1 MLFCLP
7 FMYSAP
13 DTLKLQK
20 SPVSLRQTVASTS
33 VVDKKKKKRK
43 RLPSVSAPTFE
54 GKCVCVCARACVR
67 VRVCMP
73 VCVFVCAC
81 ITLCVMRM

>member
-1 MLFCLP
+1 
-7 FMYSAP
+7 MYSAP

-54 GKCVCVCARACVR
+54 GKCVCVCVRACVC
-67 VRVCMP
+67 VCVCVCMP
-73 VCVFVCAC
+73 VCVFVCVHASH
-81 ITLCVMRM
+81 CV

>member
-1 MLFCLP
+1 
-7 FMYSAP
+7 MYSAP

-54 GKCVCVCARACVR
+54 GKCVCVCVCVCVR
-67 VRVCMP
+67 AYVRVHVCMP
-73 VCVFVCAC
+73 VCFFVCSC